1 MLNRAKRSIVFR
13 ISTLMT
19 SVIAMAFI
27 SIFSSVYISE
37 LSEFDG
43 AAINLSGSMRM
54 LTFKTTSQI
63 ADYQNLP
70 SEEKLAHIHNSISR
84 FEKKLNNSILK
95 IEFTQ
100 HKDIAI
106 EHGYNTIKTTW
117 QEEIIPLFNQAIQ
130 QQIPIDKLLFRA
142 TAFVDLIDK
151 QVILYQQKAES
162 RLELLRIVQIT
173 TLFITL
179 ILIYI
184 CLYSVHY
191 KISIPLKELTNVAKK
206 STQGDFSHRVNLDQ
220 QDELGLLA
228 NTINAASDT
237 IETMYGNLEKRIA
250 SKTKKLKR
258 SKDMI
263 ELLFDISNQT
273 NQSASGELMFQ
284 PIIEQLADI
293 SEISDI
299 DLCLLTPEGDVPFQH
314 LVSSPQQLLLSA
326 CVKGNCATCH
336 ERQYVYD
343 NSSKTIQIKFPLQTP
358 TLRYGVLVVNLPEG
372 ALLDPWQS
380 QLFKSVA
387 DQITLAL
394 SLQGKSHQ
402 QRRIALHNERSIIAR
417 ELHDSLAQSL
427 SYLKIQ
433 VTRIQKGVDKEVDK
447 AALQEIIA
455 ELREG
460 LSSAYRQ
467 LRELLTTFRL
477 QITDSGLQQALSDT
491 LDLLQQ
497 RTAMR
502 LSLDYQ
508 IGNIPL
514 SPTEEIHILQ
524 VAKEAL
530 QNSVYHSKGTEASIS
545 IAENADKTISLA
557 IKDNGVGIGND
568 PQKINHYGLAIMR
581 ERSTSLNGEFNIN
594 EVGQGGTE
602 VHVRFKPTYLNAHA
616 A

>member
-13 ISTLMT
+13 ISALMT

-54 LTFKTTSQI
+54 LTYKTTTQI
-63 ADYQNLP
+63 ADYQAKP
-70 SEEKLAHIHNSISR
+70 SDEKLAEIHNSMAR
-84 FEKKLNNSILK
+84 FEHKLNNSILK

-100 HKDIAI
+100 HQDNTI
-106 EHGYNTIKTTW
+106 EQGYNTIKTTW
-117 QEEIIPLFNQAIQ
+117 FQEVKPLFENALISHV
-130 QQIPIDKLLFRA
+130 PSNSLLKHA
-142 TAFVDLIDK
+142 SAFVDLIDT
-151 QVILYQQKAES
+151 QVILYQKKAES

-179 ILIYI
+179 MLIYI

-191 KISIPLKELTNVAKK
+191 KISIPLKQLTDVAKK
-206 STQGDFSHRVNLDQ
+206 STKGNFSHRVNFDQ
-220 QDELGLLA
+220 EDELGLLA
-228 NTINAASDT
+228 NTINASSDK
-237 IETMYGNLEKRIA
+237 IESMYGNLEKRIA
-250 SKTKKLKR
+250 SKTKRLKR

-263 ELLFDISNQT
+263 ELLFEISNQT
-273 NQSASGELMFQ
+273 NQSANGELIFQ
-284 PIIEQLADI
+284 PIIEQLAEI
-293 SEISDI
+293 SEISNI
-299 DLCLLTPEGDVPFQH
+299 DLCLFTPEGDIPFQH
-314 LVSSPQQLLLSA
+314 LVSSPQQLLLNA

-343 NSSKTIQIKFPLQTP
+343 NSSNTIQIKFPLQASTVK
-358 TLRYGVLVVNLPEG
+358 YGVLVVNLPHG
-372 ALLDPWQS
+372 ALLDPWQT
-380 QLFKSVA
+380 QLFKSVS

-433 VTRIQKGVDKEVDK
+433 VTRIQKGVDKNVDK
-447 AALQEIIA
+447 EVLQDIIE

-477 QITDSGLQQALSDT
+477 QITDSGLQQALNNT
-491 LDLLQQ
+491 VDLLQQ
-497 RTAMR
+497 RSEME
-502 LSLDYQ
+502 LKLDYQ

-530 QNSVYHSKGTEASIS
+530 QNAVYHSKGTEASITLG
-545 IAENADKTISLA
+545 ENADKSISLTVS
-557 IKDNGVGIGND
+557 DNGIGFGSD

-581 ERSTSLNGEFNIN
+581 ERSTSLNGEFDMN
-594 EVGQGGTE
+594 EAVDGGTE
-602 VHVRFKPTYLNAHA
+602 IHVRFKPAYLDTHVA
-616 A
+616 